1 MFNYFAKT
9 ILFLFVFIKV
19 CDAEPIKI
27 GMETNAFP
35 PYILGTKFS
44 LPKERPGATVELL
57 NQVAKNLDLKFNFV
71 RIPWNRVLL
80 DTKSGKIDAALGSSF
95 KTERTLYGVYPLL
108 NGKED
113 PTRGIG
119 IRSYYLYQNK
129 ATPILWD
136 GEKFNSANKI
146 YGVMRSYAIVN
157 ELKKI
162 GLAIIEV
169 DSQQQLFGM
178 LKIGRLDGVIDLE
191 NFSDHL
197 LKQRPNLATNVIKVQ
212 PAVRQKAYHLM
223 FSKKFT
229 KNNLALIESVWDEI
243 GRLRNSPYYDA
254 LLTSYLTMQE

>member
-1 MFNYFAKT
+1 MFNYFVKT
-9 ILFLFVFIKV
+9 ILFLLVFIQI
-19 CDAEPIKI
+19 CNAESIKI

-57 NQVAKNLDLKFNFV
+57 NQVAKNLDINFNFV
-71 RIPWNRVLL
+71 RIPWTKVLL
-80 DTKSGKIDAALGSSF
+80 DTKSGTVDAALGSSF
-95 KTERTLYGVYPLL
+95 KSERTLYGVYPLL

-113 PTRGIG
+113 PIRSIG

-129 ATPILWD
+129 VSPRLWD
-136 GEKFNSANKI
+136 GEKFESVNKI
-146 YGVMRSYAIVN
+146 YGVMRNYAIAN

-162 GLAIIEV
+162 GLDIIEV
-169 DSQQQLFGM
+169 DSQQQLFSM
-178 LKIGRLDGVIDLE
+178 LKIGRIDGVVDLE
-191 NFSDHL
+191 NFSDYL
-197 LKQRPNLATNVIKVQ
+197 LKQRPNLATNVIKVY

-229 KNNLALIESVWDEI
+229 KNNQALAESIWDEI

-254 LLTSYLTMQE
+254 LLTSYLTMNQ